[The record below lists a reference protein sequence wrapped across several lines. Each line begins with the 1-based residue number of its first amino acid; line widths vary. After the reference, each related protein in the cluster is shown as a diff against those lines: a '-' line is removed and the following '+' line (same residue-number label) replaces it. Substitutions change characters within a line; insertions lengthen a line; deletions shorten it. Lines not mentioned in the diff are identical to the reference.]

1 MSTRDGGRLT
11 LRAIEVFVAVV
22 EEGSLA
28 SAAQRLGASPSS
40 VFQQLTNLETAL
52 GARLIDRAARPFALT
67 PAGAVFL
74 KRALT
79 ILDEA
84 TGAMSELAEMALAS
98 LPRLRLAI
106 VEDFDADVTP
116 GLVAGLSHAMPDCA
130 ISVQSGPSHQNLA
143 ALETRAVDMVVVAEG
158 EAALPDWIEAHPI
171 LREPYVLVTAR
182 GLAAGDDPLAAL
194 GTAPLVRYAPSLMM
208 GQQIDAHLQRLR
220 LSPAR
225 AFAFDS
231 NHAVLATVAAVQ
243 GWAIATPLGFLSA
256 PRLHDG
262 LDLHPLPFAAFGRSL
277 SLFARKGVMG
287 ALPGQVA
294 ARLREEIAR
303 RVLPAAAAAAPW
315 LAGEVRIEGEVP
327 GVTPLASARPG
338 P

>member
-98 LPRLRLAI
+98 LP
-106 VEDFDADVTP
+106 
-116 GLVAGLSHAMPDCA
+116 
-130 ISVQSGPSHQNLA
+130 
-143 ALETRAVDMVVVAEG
+143 
-158 EAALPDWIEAHPI
+158 
-171 LREPYVLVTAR
+171 
-182 GLAAGDDPLAAL
+182 
-194 GTAPLVRYAPSLMM
+194 
-208 GQQIDAHLQRLR
+208 
-220 LSPAR
+220 
-225 AFAFDS
+225 
-231 NHAVLATVAAVQ
+231 
-243 GWAIATPLGFLSA
+243 
-256 PRLHDG
+256 
-262 LDLHPLPFAAFGRSL
+262 
-277 SLFARKGVMG
+277 
-287 ALPGQVA
+287 
-294 ARLREEIAR
+294 
-303 RVLPAAAAAAPW
+303 
-315 LAGEVRIEGEVP
+315 
-327 GVTPLASARPG
+327 
-338 P
+338 